1 MSLHRLIARAVPSMV
16 ASRIVTRPILF
27 RSFASHSAPIPSA
40 PVKFTTNLAGLDV
53 VPNGREVFIG
63 LQKEILASIQTY
75 NKQLG
80 FEPKCNEFSRR
91 FAEHRLKIA
100 EEEDDVAFIEKRLWS
115 GQIEELIEQAED
127 ELDTIVLMNEDVKP
141 WEKPAEAHQAQFDS
155 FATQGFGQHPDA
167 FASRKPVPITP
178 EEQAQVDEF
187 WKSIDEEIKQD
198 QEREAAERQARK
210 AKKGQQ

>member
-1 MSLHRLIARAVPSMV
+1 MGLFHPSRSLSHPTIGFRFFLVSVFPFSLTPLIPC
-16 ASRIVTRPILF
+16 PF
-27 RSFASHSAPIPSA
+27 
-40 PVKFTTNLAGLDV
+40 
-53 VPNGREVFIG
+53 
-63 LQKEILASIQTY
+63 LQ
-75 NKQLG
+75 

-127 ELDTIVLMNEDVKP
+127 ELDTIVLMNEEVKP